1 MANDWIIDV
10 LADLKT
16 FAADNGLLALAKQ
29 LDDTAL
35 IAAAE
40 ISSNEELGT
49 DLVGWEVERTGKNY
63 RDVAAG

>member
-1 MANDWIIDV
+1 MTNDWIIDV

-16 FAADNGLLALAKQ
+16 FASENGLSALASQ

-40 ISSNEELGT
+40 MSSLDGAAGEP
-49 DLVGWEVERTGKNY
+49 VSWEATRTG
-63 RDVAAG
+63 RFHRTVAAR